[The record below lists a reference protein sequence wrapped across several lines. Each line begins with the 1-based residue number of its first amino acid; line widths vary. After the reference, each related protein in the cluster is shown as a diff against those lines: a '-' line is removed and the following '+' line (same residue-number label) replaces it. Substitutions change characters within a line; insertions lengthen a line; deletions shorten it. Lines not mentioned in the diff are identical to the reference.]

1 MTEHVATR
9 RKLKEIPRIAT
20 FRQVLDESTLTE
32 QEKEIITLHY
42 LDDKDYR
49 FIGDKLGFSETTI
62 KRKHQKA
69 LKKISKIL

>member
-20 FRQVLDESTLTE
+20 FQQILDESTLTDL
-32 QEKEIITLHY
+32 EKEIISLHY
-42 LDDKDYR
+42 LEDKDYR
-49 FIGDKLGFSETTI
+49 YIGDKLGFSETTI

>member
-20 FRQVLDESTLTE
+20 FQQILDESTLTDL
-32 QEKEIITLHY
+32 EKEIITLHY
-42 LDDKDYR
+42 LEDKDYR
-49 FIGDKLGFSETTI
+49 YIGDKLGFSEATI

>member
-20 FRQVLDESTLTE
+20 FQQILDESTLTDL
-32 QEKEIITLHY
+32 EKEIITLHY
-42 LDDKDYR
+42 LEDKDYR
-49 FIGDKLGFSETTI
+49 YIGDKLGFSETTV